1 VLVERTG
8 GAALVGIGINVLQR
22 SFAPPLDGVA
32 ASVAMLAPAPDRLA
46 VVAELVRAVAD
57 AVALDGEALARTY
70 RSLDRL
76 SGRPCSFLTP
86 GGRVEG
92 VVEDVDPLQGIR
104 VRTPEGERFLPAL
117 TTSVV
122 PPDAGNRYFPR
133 DVPG

>member
-1 VLVERTG
+1 
-8 GAALVGIGINVLQR
+8 
-22 SFAPPLDGVA
+22 
-32 ASVAMLAPAPDRLA
+32 
-46 VVAELVRAVAD
+46 VAELVRAVAD

-104 VRTPEGERFLPAL
+104 VRTPAGPQFLPAQ

-122 PPDAGNRYFPR
+122 PPEGGNRYFPR
-133 DVPG
+133 NAPDGPG